1 MARITDLPPEIIESI
16 LWSLDSVH
24 SLAAALRSCHRLYAF
39 VQQSEKM
46 ALAIFCRKI
55 GPAVLPYV
63 VALDESYGCHDDPG
77 LFLKYIKT
85 YLNDTNARLAESEE
99 SHNRSESHIDDS
111 DEPPD
116 DFEEPPDDFE
126 ESPDASDEEIEDFDP
141 EESDDT
147 DTYRERFFAARY
159 RATHTLLKTLYDR
172 PTVFVD
178 TLESITVY
186 HLLNMERKNNAT
198 HAFVTEFAEFAWNRL
213 RENDGS
219 LPRTITLSSTERD
232 RLCRAFY
239 RLDIFYVLFGNEEIQ
254 QYHRPKWNDWF
265 FSKHS
270 PWENEQIAC
279 VYHFLEIKFAQA
291 SYDVVAHDVEFG
303 VREVDYLTS
312 WQENESRQLWL
323 SQGVEF
329 IYDLATQETY
339 DSKKKWLRMYLR
351 EHINFPRTL
360 NDVKEDQFSMITHR
374 GLSLIDVEW
383 VGRRRIRTTKERL
396 FSHVLRKDNDCDIGP
411 RLLVDGNEW
420 HRECAYLFWDWTRV
434 EKYQFLSAWERPPVV
449 FCLNYRPKGLKE
461 MQIGSRY
468 GMREADDRERHGTR
482 KVYVRTCATNLG
494 AILNIHDLETW
505 RLSFESAV
513 IE

>member
-1 MARITDLPPEIIESI
+1 
-16 LWSLDSVH
+16 
-24 SLAAALRSCHRLYAF
+24 
-39 VQQSEKM
+39 M

-85 YLNDTNARLAESEE
+85 YLNDTNARLAEFEE
-99 SHNRSESHIDDS
+99 SHERSESHIDDS
-111 DEPPD
+111 DEPPDEFEEPPDDFEELPNDFEEPLD

-126 ESPDASDEEIEDFDP
+126 ESPDASDEDIEDFDP

-159 RATHTLLKTLYDR
+159 RATHTLLNTLYDR

-186 HLLNMERKNNAT
+186 HLLNMERQYNAT

-213 RENDGS
+213 RENDES

-254 QYHRPKWNDWF
+254 QCHRPKWNEWF

-279 VYHFLEIKFAQA
+279 VYHFLEIKFARA
-291 SYDVVAHDVEFG
+291 SYDVFAHDVEFG

-312 WQENESRQLWL
+312 WEDNESRQLWL

-351 EHINFPRTL
+351 DHINFPRTL
-360 NDVKEDQFSMITHR
+360 NDVKEDQFSIITHR

-383 VGRRRIRTTKERL
+383 VGRRRIRTTKEGL
-396 FSHVLRKDNDCDIGP
+396 FSPVLRKDKDCDIGP
-411 RLLVDGNEW
+411 RL
-420 HRECAYLFWDWTRV
+420 
-434 EKYQFLSAWERPPVV
+434 
-449 FCLNYRPKGLKE
+449 KE
-461 MQIGSRY
+461 MRESFVERSKIWKKGGRGYWSKGDTSHIVWSESGEAMEQASGS
-468 GMREADDRERHGTR
+468 
-482 KVYVRTCATNLG
+482 
-494 AILNIHDLETW
+494 
-505 RLSFESAV
+505 
-513 IE
+513 

>member
-1 MARITDLPPEIIESI
+1 
-16 LWSLDSVH
+16 
-24 SLAAALRSCHRLYAF
+24 
-39 VQQSEKM
+39 M

-126 ESPDASDEEIEDFDP
+126 EPPDDFEEPPDDFEESPDASDEEIEDFDP

-178 TLESITVY
+178 T
-186 HLLNMERKNNAT
+186 
-198 HAFVTEFAEFAWNRL
+198 
-213 RENDGS
+213 
-219 LPRTITLSSTERD
+219 
-232 RLCRAFY
+232 
-239 RLDIFYVLFGNEEIQ
+239 
-254 QYHRPKWNDWF
+254 PKWNDWF

-312 WQENESRQLWL
+312 WQENESRQLW
-323 SQGVEF
+323 
-329 IYDLATQETY
+329 YY
-339 DSKKKWLRMYLR
+339 
-351 EHINFPRTL
+351 
-360 NDVKEDQFSMITHR
+360 
-374 GLSLIDVEW
+374 
-383 VGRRRIRTTKERL
+383 
-396 FSHVLRKDNDCDIGP
+396 
-411 RLLVDGNEW
+411 
-420 HRECAYLFWDWTRV
+420 
-434 EKYQFLSAWERPPVV
+434 
-449 FCLNYRPKGLKE
+449 
-461 MQIGSRY
+461 
-468 GMREADDRERHGTR
+468 
-482 KVYVRTCATNLG
+482 
-494 AILNIHDLETW
+494 
-505 RLSFESAV
+505 AV
-513 IE
+513 P